1 MAGIKYKKQEV
12 KMGQIVSDVSDILN
26 YQDNKK
32 NTNAKKKQILA
43 DIAKDEQEK
52 QNLVK
57 KVLASQR
64 AKYGASGMSNNGL
77 TEDAVLTRM
86 KKETEQPYDSKK
98 DANIKKLK
106 NTKTTKK
113 NLLLSALSHLDK
125 LVG

>member
-1 MAGIKYKKQEV
+1 
-12 KMGQIVSDVSDILN
+12 MGQIVSDVSDILN
-26 YQDNKK
+26 YQDSKK
-32 NTNAKKKQILA
+32 TTKATKKQILA

-52 QNLVK
+52 RNLVK
-57 KVLASQR
+57 KVLGAQR
-64 AKYGASGMSNNGL
+64 AKYSASGMSTNGL

-86 KKETEQPYDSKK
+86 KKESEQPYDSKK

-113 NLLLSALSHLDK
+113 NLLLTVLSHLDK